1 VTVARRLASSYAG
14 PLVVLLAAIVG
25 AVLFGWAV
33 LGMPHTD
40 LIDLI
45 VFLTASGSGSIL
57 VGYALILAAPRIGLG
72 GVRPRLMIAHLVVLA
87 IAFAN
92 IVVTAW
98 LMFISP
104 HDLTL
109 LGLLLAFSAVVAVA
123 FAALTAEQVLRA
135 VRGLAAAAREVAGGR
150 LGVRVASAG
159 PDELAALARDFNV
172 MSERLEESDRMRRE
186 MEEARRHLFAAISH
200 DLRTPLASI
209 RAMVEA
215 IDDGVVSDAETT
227 RRYVH
232 TVLGEVQR
240 LSGLIDDLFELSR
253 LDAGVLAL
261 QIEPGS
267 LHDLVSD
274 TLEALHAQ
282 ATEKGLHLRGEVDEA
297 LPPVLMDTA
306 RVQRVLFN
314 LVQNAIRHTPT
325 DGTILLKAEEEP
337 DAVRV
342 DVLDSGEGVAP
353 DDLPHIFERFYRGE
367 KSRVRGQ
374 GGTGLGLAIAQGL
387 VEAHGGR
394 IWAQSAPGHGAQF
407 SFVLPKE
414 PALAARCEAD
424 VTSYRSCI
432 RG

>member
-1 VTVARRLASSYAG
+1 MVARLPTSSYAA
-14 PLVVLLAAIVG
+14 PVVALVTAIVG
-25 AVLFGWAV
+25 VALLSRSM
-33 LGMPHTD
+33 LGMPGSD
-40 LIDLI
+40 LRDL
-45 VFLTASGSGSIL
+45 VVYLVLSGGGSIL
-57 VGYALILAAPRIGLG
+57 VGYALISAAPRLRLG
-72 GVRPRLMIAHLVVLA
+72 DVRSRLLLAHLVVLA

-104 HDLTL
+104 HDLGL
-109 LGLLLAFSAVVAVA
+109 LGLLLAFSAIVAVA
-123 FAALTAEQVLRA
+123 FAALTAEHVLRA
-135 VRGLAAAAREVAGGR
+135 VREIAAAARQVAGGQ
-150 LGVRVASAG
+150 LGVRVATDG
-159 PDELAALARDFNV
+159 PDELAGLARDFNV
-172 MSERLEESDRMRRE
+172 MSERLEEADRARRE

-200 DLRTPLASI
+200 DLRTPLSSI

-215 IDDGVVSDAETT
+215 LNDGVVTDPETT
-227 RRYVH
+227 QRYVR
-232 TVLGEVQR
+232 TVLSEVQR

-261 QIEPGS
+261 HLEPGS

-274 TLEALHAQ
+274 TLEALQVQ
-282 ATEKGLHLRGEVDEA
+282 AAEKGLRLRGEVDDS

-325 DGTILLKAEEEP
+325 DGTILLAAQEEP
-337 DAVRV
+337 GVVRV
-342 DVLDSGEGVAP
+342 DVVDSGEGVAP

-394 IWAQSAPGHGAQF
+394 IWAQSLPGQGARF
-407 SFVLPKE
+407 SFVLPK
-414 PALAARCEAD
+414 A
-424 VTSYRSCI
+424 
-432 RG
+432 